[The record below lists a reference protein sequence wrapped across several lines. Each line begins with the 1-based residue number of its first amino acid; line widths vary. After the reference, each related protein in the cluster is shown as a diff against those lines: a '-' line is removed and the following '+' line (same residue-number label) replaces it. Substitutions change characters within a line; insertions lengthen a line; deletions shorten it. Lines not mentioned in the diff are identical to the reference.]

1 MSYFKNTS
9 VNIVGNNKLRSPQIE
24 AYLKIQNYF
33 EENPNGEALVVLP
46 TGTGKSGLISIAPY
60 GNADGRVLIITPGLV
75 TKNSI
80 SKTQE
85 SLQDNFWINYDVIF
99 GLNNLPVINEYTS
112 DLTDEHLES
121 SNIIYSNIQRI
132 VGESDR
138 CLLNRVSNNFFDM
151 IIIDESHHSAAN
163 SWEQVLSFFSSAK
176 KLHVTGTP
184 YRGDGQ
190 EIPGVRIH
198 ETPLSEVMR
207 DRYVKYLKKET
218 INAQNLFFTT
228 PEFPNEKLTIERV
241 LEFKDSE
248 WLQKSVALSKE
259 CSMDVIEHSL
269 SKLATLREIS
279 PNVPHKIL
287 AVGCSIAHAEDI
299 QNWYTS
305 RGVKSILI
313 HSEMDKISQE
323 QKFQSIENNECD
335 VVVSVNMLMEGYDHK
350 FLTIL
355 SIFRPYKSLNAFAQ
369 VIGRVLRAIP
379 DKEITAFEIDNNAT
393 VIFHEEIGLNDMWSE
408 FQKEVDRAKA
418 ERIKDYTSHELTKEY
433 ERKDQALG
441 SVESDMVYLSDQDSF
456 LKGFDFNELF
466 EIKRQEINELVKNKL
481 QKLAELNDFDDED
494 LELFAKQLT
503 EKENRKIS
511 KDYVDPV
518 LLEKRPAQAREQLRK
533 LIVKKVEDEISSLLV
548 DLGYNPKGTELWQS
562 FTRHL
567 PYLKPNTANDGTL
580 VMYVNLKLSNKFGR
594 VISRDNPTLVKSLD
608 HIPSLIE
615 EVRKML

>member
-60 GNADGRVLIITPGLV
+60 GVADGRVLIITPGLV

-85 SLQDNFWINYDVIF
+85 SLQDNFWINFDVIF

-112 DLTDEHLES
+112 ELTDEHLES

-132 VGESDR
+132 VGDSDR

-163 SWEQVLSFFSSAK
+163 SWEQVLSFFGSAK

-190 EIPGVRIH
+190 EIPSVRIH

-350 FLTIL
+350 YLTIL

-379 DKEITAFEIDNNAT
+379 KEEITAFEIDNNAT

-418 ERIKDYTSHELTKEY
+418 ERIKDYTSQELTKEY
-433 ERKDQALG
+433 ERKDQVLG

-580 VMYVNLKLSNKFGR
+580 VNYVNLKLSNKFGR